1 MASSIRAPRVI
12 QQLATSA
19 SRLSPQARV
28 LARNPRAFASLSSG
42 SPSSSCIC
50 IRCQLRLARNGANLG
65 IQKIHA
71 QRRHTFTTFATLAEQ
86 QDSTTNQEETI
97 RPKIPNPPNTT
108 NNYTIFPRT
117 LPAGPPPASPFDID
131 LATLRREFLSL
142 QNTLHPDK
150 YPPGPLKQEAE
161 ALSARINDAYRTL
174 GDPLLRAQY
183 ILRKFHGIDVMAEDG
198 AGQHPLDPEL
208 LMEVMD
214 VQEAIEE
221 VGEGEEAVKAIE
233 GMKRENEER
242 VRGCVGKMAEAFD
255 KGDVQAAVGECV
267 RLKFWVSVGEGLR
280 EWEPGMGGIRLIH

>member
-1 MASSIRAPRVI
+1 MASSFRAPRVI
-12 QQLATSA
+12 QRLTASA
-19 SRLSPQARV
+19 SRPSPRTRI
-28 LARNPRAFASLSSG
+28 LARNSRAFASS
-42 SPSSSCIC
+42 SPSPCIC
-50 IRCQLRLARNGANLG
+50 IRCQLRLARTGTTS
-65 IQKIHA
+65 
-71 QRRHTFTTFATLAEQ
+71 HTQHRTFSTSPTFKSITTDEVT
-86 QDSTTNQEETI
+86 
-97 RPKIPNPPNTT
+97 PKIPNPPDTT
-108 NNYTIFPRT
+108 THYTIFPRT
-117 LPAGPPPASPFDID
+117 LPEGPPPASPFDID
-131 LATLRREFLSL
+131 LPTLRREFLSL

-161 ALSARINDAYRTL
+161 TLSARINDAYRTL
-174 GDPLLRAQY
+174 SDPLLRAQY
-183 ILRKFHGIDVMAEDG
+183 ILREFHEIDVLAEDG

-255 KGDVQAAVGECV
+255 TGDVQRAVGECV
-267 RLKFWVSVGEGLR
+267 RLKFWVNVGEGLR